1 MSEQPCPMVHD
12 WWRLARPDSQNL
24 SRIRDD
30 VLQYLDHVSRHWKK
44 KLALPQVV
52 RVIIVISSNLTET
65 MFSSY
70 MFARRLTDWWHN
82 YIVNYNVDACSQLRT
97 SHWGMLFSFNGYQNC
112 FSCWIIWKANF
123 LSHGQFI
130 TQSGRRQSVLSYV
143 FKFQTILTSQYTFLF
158 TSMHESVTLNGSLKL
173 IIAFR

>member
-1 MSEQPCPMVHD
+1 MKISTP
-12 WWRLARPDSQNL
+12 RFAKLIADSRWCIAIPR
-24 SRIRDD
+24 SR
-30 VLQYLDHVSRHWKK
+30 VSTLKK

-52 RVIIVISSNLTET
+52 RVIIVISSNLTER

-158 TSMHESVTLNGSLKL
+158 TSMHESVALFTVKK
-173 IIAFR
+173 